1 MEMTKY
7 YSMYSSMKIMELSA
21 LFGKCITEL
30 FRELKGKL
38 MWKKSTAIFNDFL
51 CKIDLWEY
59 ILCLVFL

>member
-38 MWKKSTAIFNDFL
+38 NVKKERSRF
-51 CKIDLWEY
+51 
-59 ILCLVFL
+59 